1 VIVKQLVRRLIV
13 KQSLVKILVVVAII
27 QRGCLKAEVDKDSM

>member
-1 VIVKQLVRRLIV
+1 VIVKQQVRKLIV

-27 QRGCLKAEVDKDSM
+27 QRGCLKAEVDKVSM